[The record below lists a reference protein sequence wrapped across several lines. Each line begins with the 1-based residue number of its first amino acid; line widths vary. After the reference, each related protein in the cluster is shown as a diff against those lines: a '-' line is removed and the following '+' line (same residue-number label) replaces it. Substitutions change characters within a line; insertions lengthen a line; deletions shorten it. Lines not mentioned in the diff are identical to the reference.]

1 MSTLHRCLD
10 KNALLDDHKCKVAK
24 LKEEQRAAAAGQV
37 YFQDI
42 TSHADPAACTLP
54 YGMLKPVNLDQLQL
68 EHRHKGCRI
77 QGTVCCEPI
86 RSTAIQLLLMDAVDD
101 SKAVKVRVY
110 NLLPSN
116 APMAE
121 VRALLPEGTRL
132 AIKEPYYKTYDG
144 DGSSG
149 IRVDN
154 PADVVFLQARSDQ
167 ELVTDKKK
175 AMTFDE
181 IKAAGNAAFRSSNYT
196 LAQALYERCRL
207 QQPQNVQVL
216 SNLAAVHLCLKKW
229 LEALKH
235 AQVGLEIDPKH
246 IKCLYHCADAA
257 MHLGQYTKAIHH
269 LTLAE
274 TLAPSSPQ
282 ISTCLRTAQELQ
294 RQSLGQYDPGKLF
307 LNQQDKAVS
316 QLANFTGPLKVTHL
330 PGKGRGMVVTK
341 DVKAGT
347 LLAVCNP
354 LAIAYTDPLD
364 MGYQFDPLTGRK
376 NDRSQTN
383 LITKLA
389 NVSMHNPD
397 VLQQMYALYDG
408 TQQSLE
414 NTPEITL
421 FNNQLPG

>member
-181 IKAAGNAAFRSSNYT
+181 IKAAGNAAFRW
-196 LAQALYERCRL
+196 
-207 QQPQNVQVL
+207 V
-216 SNLAAVHLCLKKW
+216 
-229 LEALKH
+229 
-235 AQVGLEIDPKH
+235 
-246 IKCLYHCADAA
+246 
-257 MHLGQYTKAIHH
+257 KAWV
-269 LTLAE
+269 
-274 TLAPSSPQ
+274 SK
-282 ISTCLRTAQELQ
+282 
-294 RQSLGQYDPGKLF
+294 PGKISMLCCACYSLF
-307 LNQQDKAVS
+307 
-316 QLANFTGPLKVTHL
+316 FL
-330 PGKGRGMVVTK
+330 PTKFVVPSC
-341 DVKAGT
+341 A
-347 LLAVCNP
+347 
-354 LAIAYTDPLD
+354 
-364 MGYQFDPLTGRK
+364 
-376 NDRSQTN
+376 
-383 LITKLA
+383 
-389 NVSMHNPD
+389 
-397 VLQQMYALYDG
+397 
-408 TQQSLE
+408 
-414 NTPEITL
+414 
-421 FNNQLPG
+421 